1 MWDFIVFEAM
11 LLNIILS
18 SMLSFAPLSGE
29 AAEDAIYE
37 DPHRP
42 KVALVLSGGGA
53 KGLVHIGVLQYLKE
67 VGIPVDLVVGTS
79 IGSIVGAMYSLGYEP
94 DEMQKIL
101 SSLDWSY
108 YLGDG
113 VERTQMMYQQK
124 ISSDSYDL
132 DFPFGTG
139 EITFDRFRGRS
150 LDRAQASSV
159 LKSFM
164 PSGIIEGNNILNL
177 FNDMSIGYTEEM
189 NFADLPIPFACVSTN
204 IVDGTA
210 NVHTRGVLP
219 LALRASMSMPGVFNP
234 VYNEKQVLVDGGIR
248 NNFPVDIARQMG
260 ADIVIGV
267 NLAIEKESDPEK
279 LRPYLS
285 QVSQL
290 IKIFIGN
297 GLEENSKSC
306 DVLVYPDLKGRG
318 SLDFSQKNMDEL
330 VAIGYSE
337 ALKHDGEFR
346 WIHNLLAQYG
356 DTVQTYQAPKA
367 HNLLGKTFCLSQVNF
382 TGIKNEDMDWILSH
396 SGLKLNTPVTM
407 DIIKDVVSALYG
419 TRAYSSVIYSLEEDS
434 GGNYAITF
442 SLTPQKPHT
451 LDLSLRFDSH
461 DALQAVMRIGINEQI
476 IHGFQSEFVGKLSYN
491 PYMSA
496 KASYVSLK
504 FPRVSVSYELG
515 KRDTD
520 LYEDGMLA
528 NNFRYVSQRM
538 RFYLSDY
545 TRVNFSYK
553 AGTQYDRM
561 SFLRAMSSYWET
573 SLDSKML
580 PIRTLGL
587 FFEGHYDTMD
597 NTYFP
602 MRGIQAELRINQNF
616 WHFRESGADYRPFT
630 VFNASVRKVFN
641 ASERWAFIP
650 QSYLAVNLDSACKW
664 DRELFPATYGED
676 MALGHNPVYPQKMGG
691 AFRDYDFYGQIPF
704 AGFYHT
710 ASVGDA
716 VVLRL
721 DARYKVR
728 TGKYATF
735 KCNYGR
741 TEDFNALGVAV
752 EYGVET
758 LLGPMS
764 FEAGWNNIT
773 NQAGVFISLGRM
785 F

>member
-1 MWDFIVFEAM
+1 M

-18 SMLSFAPLSGE
+18 SLLSFAPLSEE
-29 AAEDAIYE
+29 AAEDAYIYE

-67 VGIPVDLVVGTS
+67 MGIPVDFVVGTS

-94 DEMQKIL
+94 DEMQRIL

-113 VERTQMMYQQK
+113 VERNQMMYQQK
-124 ISSDSYDL
+124 INSDSYDL

-139 EITFDRFRGRS
+139 EITLDRFRGRS
-150 LDRAQASSV
+150 RDRSQASSL

-210 NVHTRGVLP
+210 NIHTRGVLP

-285 QVSQL
+285 QMSQL

-330 VAIGYSE
+330 VAIGYDE
-337 ALKHDGEFR
+337 AIKHDGEFR

-396 SGLKLNTPVTM
+396 SGLRLNTPITL
-407 DIIKDVVSALYG
+407 DNIKDVVSALYG
-419 TRAYSSVIYSLEEDS
+419 TRAYSSVIYSLDEDMS
-434 GGNYAITF
+434 GGYAITF
-442 SLTPQKPHT
+442 RLTPQKPHT
-451 LDLSLRFDSH
+451 LDFSLRFDSH
-461 DALQAVMRIGINEQI
+461 DALQSVMRIGVNEQI
-476 IHGFQSEFVGKLSYN
+476 LHGFQSELVAKLSYN
-491 PYMSA
+491 PYISA

-520 LYEDGMLA
+520 LYEDGVLA
-528 NNFRYVSQRM
+528 NNFRYISHRL
-538 RFYLSDY
+538 RFYLSDFS
-545 TRVNFSYK
+545 RVNFSYK
-553 AGTQYDRM
+553 VGTQYDRM
-561 SFLRAMSSYWET
+561 SFLRALSSYWET
-573 SLDSKML
+573 SIDSKML

-602 MRGIQAELRINQNF
+602 MRGIQSELRINQNF
-616 WHFRESGADYRPFT
+616 WHFRESGADFRPFT

-641 ASERWAFIP
+641 VSDRWAFIP
-650 QSYLAVNLDSACKW
+650 QSYLAVNLDAACKW

-691 AFRDYDFYGQIPF
+691 VFRDYDFYGQIPF
-704 AGFYHT
+704 VGLYHT
-710 ASVGDA
+710 ASVDDA

-721 DARYKVR
+721 DTRYKVK
-728 TGKYATF
+728 TGKFATL
-735 KCNYGR
+735 KCNYAR
-741 TEDFNALGVAV
+741 ADDFNAFGVAA
-752 EYGVET
+752 EYGIET
-758 LLGPMS
+758 LFGPVS
-764 FEAGWNNIT
+764 FEVGWNNIT
-773 NQAGVFISLGRM
+773 NKAGVFISMGRM